1 VEAARRFARAAPF
14 PGRPLETRGFASPYL
29 DRSRPAEDTVAAM
42 RPRFSEFGVTRLAR
56 VTGLDHI
63 GIPVWSAVRPNA
75 RTLAVAQG
83 KGLTDAAAQA
93 SAAMEAV
100 EVAVAERLDLPR
112 RTASAQG
119 LAAEGRLA
127 DPLPSLL
134 RAGAVAPEPG
144 EVIDW
149 FEAFDLL
156 RDAPVWAPLEAVELG
171 SARAPAR
178 YWQSTD
184 GLASGNILWE
194 AVLHGLCERI
204 ERDALALWVLRG
216 DAEIAAHCRDPAE
229 LGDAALDGLIARIV
243 GAGMQ
248 LRLFD
253 VTSDIGV
260 PVYLAV
266 LSPPPTGQEALWR
279 HFDLSAGS
287 GCHPDPAR
295 AAIRAVTEAAQTRL
309 TTISAIRDDFDP
321 ATYQTRIDAS
331 LLPYV
336 RLAPSRSAP
345 RPAAAPVERAD
356 SVEWLVARLAA
367 AGARSVIVAPLEAA
381 DPDYAVAKVIV
392 PDLENPPGDRR
403 FRYGGRA
410 VRAMMAR
417 R

>member
-1 VEAARRFARAAPF
+1 MTAAARFAGAAPF
-14 PGRPLETRGFASPYL
+14 PGLSFETRGFASPYL
-29 DRSRPAEDTVAAM
+29 DRARPAEATVAAM
-42 RPRFSEFGVTRLAR
+42 RPRFSEFGITRLAC

-63 GIPVWSAVRPNA
+63 GIPVWSAIRPNS

-93 SAAMEAV
+93 SAVMEAV
-100 EVAVAERLDLPR
+100 EVAVAERRDLPHR
-112 RTASAQG
+112 RAAARA
-119 LAAEGRLA
+119 LAAEGLAA
-127 DPLPSLL
+127 DPLPGLL
-134 RAGAVAPEPG
+134 RQGAEAPGRDEA
-144 EVIDW
+144 IAW
-149 FEAFDLL
+149 FEGFDLL
-156 RDAPVWAPLEAVELG
+156 RGAPAFVPLEAVELG

-178 YWQSTD
+178 WWQSTD

-204 ERDALALWVLRG
+204 ERDALALWALRG
-216 DAEIAAHCRDPAE
+216 DAEVAARCRDPAA
-229 LGDAALDGLIARIV
+229 LGDAALDALIARIAR
-243 GAGMQ
+243 AGMQ

-253 VTSDIGV
+253 AASDIGV

-266 LSPPPTGQEALWR
+266 LSPPPGGQESNWR

-321 ATYQTRIDAS
+321 ATYATRIDAS

-336 RLAPSRSAP
+336 RVAPAPATLAPAP
-345 RPAAAPVERAD
+345 AQVDRAAYVD
-356 SVEWLVARLAA
+356 WLVARLAA
-367 AGARSVIVAPLEAA
+367 AGVRSVVVAALEAA

-392 PDLENPPGDRR
+392 PDLENPPGERR
-403 FRYGGRA
+403 FRWGRRA
-410 VRAMMAR
+410 LRAMTAPR
-417 R
+417 